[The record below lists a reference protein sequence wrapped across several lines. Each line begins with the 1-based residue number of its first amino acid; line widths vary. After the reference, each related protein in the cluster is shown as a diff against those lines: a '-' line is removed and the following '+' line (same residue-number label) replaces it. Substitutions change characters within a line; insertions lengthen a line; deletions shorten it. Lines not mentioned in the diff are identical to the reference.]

1 MRTYS
6 CHAMTVVAALC
17 VALAATAC
25 SSDADTPE
33 PSTGGLSAGDNTAAA
48 QPSST
53 VMTSPAVSGA
63 VGVSPGGVTTSVGA
77 GAESL
82 EEEYFQACHTAR
94 VWMDAQGGDAHALI
108 EPYLRTIQSEDSA
121 GPGTFGTP
129 WSQLSPGR
137 QAAVIVA
144 VQAASDALCG

>member
-1 MRTYS
+1 MRTYLG
-6 CHAMTVVAALC
+6 HAATTVAALC
-17 VALAATAC
+17 VALATTSC
-25 SSDADTPE
+25 SSDADSPE
-33 PSTGGLSAGDNTAAA
+33 PSAEESTSTAA
-48 QPSST
+48 PSST
-53 VMTSPAVSGA
+53 MTASPAPSGA
-63 VGVSPGGVTTSVGA
+63 VGVSPGGVTTSVAA

-129 WSQLSPGR
+129 WSQLTPGR